1 MEYQTLNL
9 LFRYSKEFSHEI
21 IKTRDLCDTE
31 CMICSFVYSHDHCS
45 QDDIAVALKADKT
58 TVGKSIAALERK
70 KYIKREKDPF
80 DKRINRLSLCD
91 EGREKIADLLNLH
104 NEWLTDIM
112 ACLSDEEQEQFRNL
126 CERLLV
132 SAESLSQKY
141 GGKNIDPKN

>member
-1 MEYQTLNL
+1 MDYQVLNL

-31 CMICSFVYSHDHCS
+31 CMICSFVYSHDNCS
-45 QDDIAVALKADKT
+45 QDDIAVALKTDKT
-58 TVGKSIAALERK
+58 TIGKSIANLERK

-104 NEWLTDIM
+104 NEWLAGIM
-112 ACLSDEEQEQFRNL
+112 ACLSKEEQEQFRNL
-126 CERLLV
+126 CERLIV
-132 SAESLSQKY
+132 AAEALSHKAEE
-141 GGKNIDPKN
+141 KNNELKN